1 MFRKITVIFLTA
13 LVCCCAK
20 NPAQDEEKPVE
31 DTPQTP
37 SGVTLADKGSDF
49 LAFTWN
55 ACSGADSYS
64 CRLLKGMTEDRK
76 GSVNATTARFDGLQ
90 AETAYNFEVKSV
102 KGSKE
107 SGWSTRIGATTSKV
121 TPPAPVDPDPI
132 GTPDEIYKAMNMPAF
147 QEDGT
152 ARAFP
157 GAQGGGRAT
166 TGGRGGRVIHV
177 TNLNDDGKEGSLR
190 WAVNQK
196 GARTVVFDVAGIIN
210 LKSRLEIRNGD
221 LTIAGQ
227 TAPGDGI
234 CIKGYNTRIQ
244 ADNVILRF
252 LRFRMGDENI
262 SEDDALNCYSGGTPG
277 NSNIIIDHCSM
288 SWSTDEC
295 GTFYG
300 VKDFTLQ
307 YCILSESLTIS
318 VHGKGSHGY
327 GGIWGGREASFHHN
341 LLAHHTSR
349 NPRFDHDYVNTLK
362 GPVHFYNN
370 VVYNWRDNS
379 AYGGEG
385 GPGQSPKQINFV
397 CNYYKPGP
405 ATGSGCRT
413 RLLNPTTKCKNCNS
427 SNEKDITPGK
437 FYLTGNFMSGSEEV
451 TADNWKGVKPDGND
465 PVEGLRSD
473 KYFGT
478 EPAYMQTAGEA
489 YESVLAHAGSSL
501 CRDRIDARIVMETK
515 DGSFTYKGSKG
526 SSKGIIDTQSDV
538 GGWPEYKATEEQLS
552 HTVDTDLDGIPDWY
566 ECLLGLDKKDPS
578 DAALFTID
586 YKSKRYSNL
595 EMYLQYLVRDISY

>member
-1 MFRKITVIFLTA
+1 MVRKLPVIILA
-13 LVCCCAK
+13 ILVCCCAK
-20 NPAQDEEKPVE
+20 NQAQEERKPVE
-31 DTPQTP
+31 DNPTVP
-37 SGVTLADKGSDF
+37 SGVTRTGAGADF
-49 LAFTWN
+49 LEFRWD

-64 CRLLKGMTEDRK
+64 YRLLKGVTQDRE
-76 GSVNATTARFDGLQ
+76 GSVNATTVRIDGLQ
-90 AETAYNFEVKSV
+90 AETTYNFEVKSL
-102 KGSKE
+102 KNGKE
-107 SGWSTRIGATTSKV
+107 SGWSTRIEARTSKV

-147 QEDGT
+147 QEDGV

-157 GAQGGGRAT
+157 GAEGGGMST
-166 TGGRGGRVIHV
+166 TGGRGGRVLHV
-177 TNLNDDGKEGSLR
+177 TNLSDDGKEGSLR
-190 WAVNQK
+190 WAVNQT
-196 GARTVVFDVAGIIN
+196 GPRTVVFDVAGVIS
-210 LKSRLEIRNGD
+210 LGKRLEIKNGD

-234 CIKGYNTRIQ
+234 CIKDCNTRIE

-252 LRFRMGDENI
+252 LRFRMGDGKD
-262 SEDDALNCYSGGTPG
+262 SEDDALNCYSDRTPG
-277 NSNIIIDHCSM
+277 NSNIIIDHCSL

-307 YCILSESLTIS
+307 YCILSESLTVSI
-318 VHGKGSHGY
+318 HGKGSHGY
-327 GGIWGGREASFHHN
+327 GGIWGGREAYFHHN
-341 LLAHHTSR
+341 LLAHHSSR

-385 GPGQSPKQINFV
+385 GPGQSPKQVNFV

-405 ATGSGCRT
+405 ATASNRRT

-427 SNEKDITPGK
+427 GDERDVTPGK
-437 FYLTGNFMSGSEEV
+437 FYLSGNYMYGSAEV
-451 TADNWKGVKPDGND
+451 TADNWKGVKPDNDD
-465 PVEGLRSD
+465 PVDGLKSD

-478 EPAYMQTAGEA
+478 EPAYLQTAEEA
-489 YESVLAHAGSSL
+489 YETVLASAGASL
-501 CRDRIDARIVMETK
+501 CRDKVDARVVKETK
-515 DGSFTYKGSKG
+515 DGSYTYNGSKG

-538 GGWPEYKATEEQLS
+538 GGWPEYKATEEQLAR
-552 HTVDTDLDGIPDWY
+552 TVDTDGDGISDWY
-566 ECLLGLDKKDPS
+566 ECLLGLDKRNPA

-586 YKSKRYSNL
+586 YKAKRYSNL